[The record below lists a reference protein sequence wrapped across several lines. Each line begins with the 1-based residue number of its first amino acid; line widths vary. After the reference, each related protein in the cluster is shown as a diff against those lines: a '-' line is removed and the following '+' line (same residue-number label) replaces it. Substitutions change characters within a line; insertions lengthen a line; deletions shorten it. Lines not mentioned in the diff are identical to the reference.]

1 MYDAAEKGD
10 VALVKSLLEQGA
22 DVNWKNK
29 DKVRRIHIIYTI
41 ILFEIR

>member
-1 MYDAAEKGD
+1 MFDAAMKGD

-22 DVNWKNK
+22 DINWKNE
-29 DKVRRIHIIYTI
+29 DWVRRIHIIDTI

>member
-1 MYDAAEKGD
+1 MYYAAGNGN

-22 DVNWKNK
+22 DVNYK
-29 DKVRRIHIIYTI
+29 DRVRRIHIIYTI

>member
-1 MYDAAEKGD
+1 LLDAAKKGNIA
-10 VALVKSLLEQGA
+10 VVKSLLEQGV

-29 DKVRRIHIIYTI
+29 DEVRIIHIIYTI